1 VSNSFIHE
9 TNCVDVL
16 HSVLLFVD
24 GEISDT
30 SEIATIEVH
39 LQQCPACPA
48 ELEHELT
55 VRALMQSVLL
65 RSCNESAPQDLHDQI
80 HQQLL
85 NQSVSGAPDI
95 IREFR
100 MTEISIGINED
111 GTIESHEIHI
121 EHTEEYRFPNEE
133 A

>member
-1 VSNSFIHE
+1 MSGTHHND
-9 TNCVDVL
+9 CVDVL

-30 SEIATIEVH
+30 AEIATIEVH
-39 LQQCPACPA
+39 LQQCPACTA
-48 ELEHELT
+48 ELEHERN
-55 VRALMQSVLL
+55 VRALMQSVLR
-65 RSCNESAPQDLHDQI
+65 RSCNERAPQDLHEQL

-85 NQSVSGAPDI
+85 NATINSAPDI
-95 IREFR
+95 VREFR
-100 MTEISIGINED
+100 MTEISIEINED
-111 GTIESHEIHI
+111 GTIESREIHI

>member
-1 VSNSFIHE
+1 MSGTHHND
-9 TNCVDVL
+9 CVDVL

-30 SEIATIEVH
+30 AEIATIEVH
-39 LQQCPACPA
+39 LQQCPACTA
-48 ELEHELT
+48 ELEHERN
-55 VRALMQSVLL
+55 VRALMQSVLR
-65 RSCNESAPQDLHDQI
+65 RSCNERAPKDLHEQL

-85 NQSVSGAPDI
+85 NATINGAPDI
-95 IREFR
+95 VREFR
-100 MTEISIGINED
+100 MTEISIEINED
-111 GTIESHEIHI
+111 GTIESREIHI

>member
-1 VSNSFIHE
+1 MSNSFINE

-39 LQQCPACPA
+39 LQQCLACTA
-48 ELEHELT
+48 ELEHERN
-55 VRALMQSVLL
+55 VRSLMQSVLR
-65 RSCNESAPQDLHDQI
+65 RSCNESVPQELHELI

-85 NQSVSGAPDI
+85 SSTMNSAPDI
-95 IREFR
+95 VREFR
-100 MTEISIGINED
+100 MTEISIEINED
-111 GTIESHEIHI
+111 GSIESHEIHI

-133 A
+133 G

>member
-1 VSNSFIHE
+1 MSNSFINE
-9 TNCVDVL
+9 TNCLDVL

-39 LQQCPACPA
+39 LQQCPACTA
-48 ELEHELT
+48 ELEHERN
-55 VRALMQSVLL
+55 VRSLMQAVLR
-65 RSCNESAPQDLHDQI
+65 RSCNESAPQELHELI
-80 HQQLL
+80 HQQLINVSL
-85 NQSVSGAPDI
+85 NSAPDI
-95 IREFR
+95 VREFR
-100 MTEISIGINED
+100 MTEISIEINED
-111 GTIESHEIHI
+111 GSIESHEIHI

>member
-1 VSNSFIHE
+1 MSNSFINE

-39 LQQCPACPA
+39 LQQCLACTA
-48 ELEHELT
+48 ELEHERN
-55 VRALMQSVLL
+55 VRTLMRAVLR
-65 RSCNESAPQDLHDQI
+65 RSCNESAPQELHELI

-85 NQSVSGAPDI
+85 SAPMNSAPDI
-95 IREFR
+95 VREFR
-100 MTEISIGINED
+100 MTEISIEINED
-111 GTIESHEIHI
+111 GSIGSREIHI

>member
-1 VSNSFIHE
+1 MSNSFINE

-39 LQQCPACPA
+39 LQQCLACTA
-48 ELEHELT
+48 ELEHERN
-55 VRALMQSVLL
+55 VRSLMQSVLR
-65 RSCNESAPQDLHDQI
+65 RSCNESAPQELHELI
-80 HQQLL
+80 HQQLMSSTM
-85 NQSVSGAPDI
+85 NSAPDI
-95 IREFR
+95 VREFR
-100 MTEISIGINED
+100 MTEISIEINED
-111 GTIESHEIHI
+111 GSIESHEIHI

-133 A
+133 G

>member
-1 VSNSFIHE
+1 MSNSFINE

-39 LQQCPACPA
+39 LQQCLACTA
-48 ELEHELT
+48 ELEHERN
-55 VRALMQSVLL
+55 VRSLMQAVL
-65 RSCNESAPQDLHDQI
+65 REQI

-85 NQSVSGAPDI
+85 SASMNSAPDI
-95 IREFR
+95 VREFR
-100 MTEISIGINED
+100 MTEISIEINED
-111 GTIESHEIHI
+111 GSIESREIHI

>member
-1 VSNSFIHE
+1 MSSTHHND
-9 TNCVDVL
+9 CVDVL

-39 LQQCPACPA
+39 LQQCPACTA
-48 ELEHELT
+48 ELEHERN
-55 VRALMQSVLL
+55 VRALMQSVLR
-65 RSCNESAPQDLHDQI
+65 RSCNERAPQDLHEQL

-85 NQSVSGAPDI
+85 SATMDSAPDI
-95 IREFR
+95 VREFR
-100 MTEISIGINED
+100 MTEISIEINED
-111 GTIESHEIHI
+111 GTIESREIHI

>member
-1 VSNSFIHE
+1 MSNSFIHE

-30 SEIATIEVH
+30 SEIAIIEVH
-39 LQQCPACPA
+39 LQQCPACTA
-48 ELEHELT
+48 ELEHERN
-55 VRALMQSVLL
+55 VRALMQSVLR
-65 RSCNESAPQDLHDQI
+65 RSCNERAPQELHELI

-85 NQSVSGAPDI
+85 NNSVNSAPDI
-95 IREFR
+95 VREFR
-100 MTEISIGINED
+100 MTEISIEINED
-111 GTIESHEIHI
+111 GSIESHEIHI

>member
-1 VSNSFIHE
+1 MSNSFIHE

-30 SEIATIEVH
+30 SEIAIIEVH
-39 LQQCPACPA
+39 LQQCPACTA
-48 ELEHELT
+48 ELEHERN
-55 VRALMQSVLL
+55 VRALMQSVLR
-65 RSCNESAPQDLHDQI
+65 RSCNERAPQELHELI

-85 NQSVSGAPDI
+85 NNSVNSTPDI
-95 IREFR
+95 VREFR
-100 MTEISIGINED
+100 MTEISIEINED
-111 GTIESHEIHI
+111 GSIESHEIHI

>member
-1 VSNSFIHE
+1 MSSTHHND
-9 TNCVDVL
+9 CVDVL

-30 SEIATIEVH
+30 AEIATIEVH
-39 LQQCPACPA
+39 LQQCPACTA
-48 ELEHELT
+48 ELEHERN
-55 VRALMQSVLL
+55 VRALMQSVLR
-65 RSCNESAPQDLHDQI
+65 RSCNERAPQDLHEQL

-85 NQSVSGAPDI
+85 SASMNSAPDI
-95 IREFR
+95 VREFR
-100 MTEISIGINED
+100 MTEISIEINED
-111 GTIESHEIHI
+111 GTIESREIHI